1 MHLTKPGRFL
11 IVLLMLLLSSCM
23 GMPDNIKVVES
34 VDANQ
39 YLGTWYE
46 IARLD
51 HSFERDLMN
60 VSASY
65 SLRED
70 GGIKVINRGFNLTTK
85 KWQEAEGKA
94 YFIDPRRADGSY
106 TGKLKVS
113 FFGPFYGAY
122 NIIELEKPYYS
133 YVMLCGPDKSYFW
146 ILSRTPQL
154 PYPIKQHL
162 ISKAK
167 QLGFATDQL
176 IYVEQS
182 SESVDYEA
190 GRHVRH

>member
-1 MHLTKPGRFL
+1 MKK
-11 IVLLMLLLSSCM
+11 ILLASLLLVLITACT
-23 GMPDNIKVVES
+23 GVPKGVTTIKS
-34 VDANQ
+34 FDANQ

-51 HSFERDLMN
+51 HSFERDLDKVTAN
-60 VSASY
+60 Y
-65 SLRED
+65 SLRDD
-70 GGIKVINRGFNLTTK
+70 GGIKVINKGFNSKTNEWTS
-85 KWQEAEGKA
+85 AEGKA
-94 YFIDPRRADGSY
+94 YFIDPANADKTN
-106 TGKLKVS
+106 TGRLKVS

-122 NIIELEKPYYS
+122 NIIQLDQPYYN

-154 PYPIKQHL
+154 PYPIKQEL

-167 QLGFATDQL
+167 SLGFATEKL
-176 IYVEQS
+176 IYPIQTSDVT
-182 SESVDYEA
+182 DYEA